1 MAKYTLPSV
10 GKGVHKIQCAILH
23 EDSLNES
30 YTVKFDN
37 GIIKD
42 VPKSSITEL
51 DVIDEAL
58 IDTLRNTGRKIKSFI
73 KDVYSKIV
81 YTGKYVYNAILG
93 VPAPS
98 LGNVMLA
105 SQDPRMDYIG
115 FTPSDDVATECES
128 IGIEATKSVPN
139 LDDPEM
145 LEDINTYWRNV
156 MENFTVT
163 ESKFS
168 KYHKHLFINEAS
180 ENSHSKKIPE
190 LLPMDGENGH
200 PIINRAQ
207 AIRIIAQ
214 QFDAAHFHYKT
225 EEAPVLLW
233 GAPGI
238 GKTQIVVSLGDMLT
252 ERYKGKVN
260 VITIN
265 ALGFRKDSFS
275 LPGFETR
282 KQTFY
287 GPDGKSYTIDIKV
300 PKDFTK
306 KWLPTYDPDM
316 IDIMVEEAKARGQN
330 LTEEEAEKILDNMA
344 NGGHEANPETGED
357 YKEGQGGIIFID
369 EVSRVAPEVV
379 QVFMKFIQDH
389 ELNGDKLG
397 SKWIFVAAANRFTD
411 LSEKLRK
418 QIAWE
423 SAWGDRFSQYNF
435 VPSVYE
441 WLEWGRE
448 KTEMFG
454 EMQTRLDPDIINFI
468 TAHTDLYY
476 STAYRDSTLQ
486 DQTAADRFPNPRSW
500 KAFSDAMRNTKRYAK
515 LYGEVE
521 SEEELQAKAR
531 STMGKKATT
540 EFFAWRNGPG
550 KDLPN
555 DVAAKIWNA
564 GTKAGAK
571 KFITSE
577 QLNGDN
583 GAISVIIRNHPD
595 ILDGK
600 PQDECIITPKQF
612 ENITAYLLSCVD
624 AAGKNKVVQTTA
636 GQLAQAATEQL
647 LTKIQNNFNPSCVK
661 ELQKGE
667 GEYIHGMQNIYD
679 MKKWEI

>member
-58 IDTLRNTGRKIKSFI
+58 IDTLRNAGRKIKSFA
-73 KDVYSKIV
+73 KDLYSKIV

-98 LGNVMLA
+98 LANTMLA
-105 SQDPRMDYIG
+105 SQHPDMDYIG
-115 FTPSDDVATECES
+115 FTPSDDVAAECES
-128 IGIEATKSVPN
+128 IGIEATKSVPD
-139 LDDPEM
+139 LDDPEI
-145 LEDINTYWRNV
+145 LEDINAYWRNV
-156 MENFTVT
+156 MENFTVA
-163 ESKFS
+163 ESNFS
-168 KYHKHLFINEAS
+168 KYHKHLSINEGES
-180 ENSHSKKIPE
+180 NNKMPE
-190 LLPMDGENGH
+190 LRPMDGDNGH
-200 PIINRAQ
+200 PIINRQ
-207 AIRIIAQ
+207 EAIRIIAQ

-238 GKTQIVVSLGDMLT
+238 GKTQIVTSLGDMLS
-252 ERYKGKVN
+252 ERYGGKVN

-275 LPGFETR
+275 LPGFEVR

-287 GPDGKSYTIDIKV
+287 GSDGQSYTLDIKV

-316 IDIMVEEAKARGQN
+316 IDTMVEEAKKRGQN
-330 LTEEEAEKILDNMA
+330 LTEEEAERILDNMA
-344 NGGHEANPETGED
+344 NGGHEANPETGEE

-435 VPSVYE
+435 VPSVEE
-441 WLEWGRE
+441 WLNWGRE
-448 KTEMFG
+448 KVEMFG

-468 TAHTDLYY
+468 TAQKDLYY
-476 STAYRDSTLQ
+476 STAYSNSDLYDKS
-486 DQTAADRFPNPRSW
+486 AADRFPNPRSW
-500 KAFSDAMRNTKRYAK
+500 KAFSDAMRNAKRYGK
-515 LYGEVE
+515 LYGEE
-521 SEEELQAKAR
+521 PDENELKAKAR
-531 STMGKKATT
+531 STMGKKAADA
-540 EFFAWRNGPG
+540 FFTWRLGPG

-555 DVAAKIWNA
+555 EVAAKIWDL
-564 GTKAGAK
+564 GVKAKAK
-571 KFITSE
+571 KFTHADQLTS
-577 QLNGDN
+577 DN
-583 GAISVIIRNHPD
+583 GAISIIINNHPD
-595 ILDGK
+595 ILKDLPK
-600 PQDECIITPKQF
+600 DKCIITPKQY
-612 ENITAYLLSCVD
+612 ENITAYLLSCINEIGKTNVVSTTVGQV
-624 AAGKNKVVQTTA
+624 AAAVIEKLFDMIHENF
-636 GQLAQAATEQL
+636 AT
-647 LTKIQNNFNPSCVK
+647 SCVK
-661 ELQKGE
+661 DLMKGQDD
-667 GEYIHGMQNIYD
+667 YIYGMQNLND